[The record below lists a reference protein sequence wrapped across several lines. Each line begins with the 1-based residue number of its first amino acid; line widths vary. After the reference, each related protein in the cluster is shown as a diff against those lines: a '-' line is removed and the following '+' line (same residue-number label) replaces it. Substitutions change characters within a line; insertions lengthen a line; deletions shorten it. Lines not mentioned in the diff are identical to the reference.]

1 MVKQSVDDIKLKS
14 LLIGKVITENR
25 NIFTT
30 RPHPGYGL
38 STIGHL
44 FSKPDAHMPDPYE
57 RKKELESVWW
67 IIIGKYYN
75 EIERKRGRKK
85 KIARTAFLKKFS

>member
-1 MVKQSVDDIKLKS
+1 MSPAYKHMNDFVETKKNHRRPDGKSMGHYQTKS

-44 FSKPDAHMPDPYE
+44 FAKPDAHMAEPYE
-57 RKKELESVWW
+57 RKKELENV
-67 IIIGKYYN
+67 K
-75 EIERKRGRKK
+75 
-85 KIARTAFLKKFS
+85 